1 MCYKMLKLKAP
12 IGPVA
17 ILRICYLWKLLI
29 FNSKKVHED
38 DVFDRQD
45 ILQFFSEL
53 SKDLKYVKFALIGL
67 AL

>member
-1 MCYKMLKLKAP
+1 MCYRMLKLKAP

-17 ILRICYLWKLLI
+17 ILHICNLWKLLI

-45 ILQFFSEL
+45 ILQFFSEV

-67 AL
+67 VL